1 MTSAAKVPVLDL
13 ARRNSRFAAPF
24 ALAVDRVVRSG
35 HVLLGPELEAFESAF
50 ASFTGHRHCVGV
62 ASGASALQLALVAMG
77 VRPGDEVIVPAC
89 TAVPTASAVCAL
101 GATPVPV
108 DVDEGTAA
116 LDPSAVVAAV
126 TSRTSAII
134 PVHLYGRPA
143 PLADIARLGI
153 PVLEDAAQAHG
164 AIVAPPAGS
173 EARGARSIATTYS
186 FYPTKNLGGIGD
198 GGAIVTDD
206 DAVATLLRRLRVHGM
221 SAQYVHTEI
230 SQNFRMSELE
240 AAWLSITL
248 PTLTADNARRRS
260 ISAAYRSAAPALAWH
275 ADHPD
280 HVHHLCVVRS
290 TDRDADRA
298 GLAAAGVATGVHYPL
313 AITQQPGYLSF
324 VRDACPRAEAW
335 AAQCVSLP
343 CFPEMTDAEVTQV
356 SEAIVTVLDR

>member
-1 MTSAAKVPVLDL
+1 VTLTTVPVLDL
-13 ARRNSRFAAPF
+13 ARRNTRFAAPF

-62 ASGASALQLALVAMG
+62 ASGAAALQLALVAMG
-77 VRPGDEVIVPAC
+77 VGPGDEVIVPAF
-89 TAVPTASAVCAL
+89 TAVPTASAVCAI
-101 GATPVPV
+101 GAVPVPV
-108 DVDEGTAA
+108 DVDQATAA
-116 LDPSAVVAAV
+116 LDPRAVAAAV
-126 TSRTSAII
+126 TDRTSAII

-143 PLADIARLGI
+143 PLDDIAGLGI

-164 AIVAPPAGS
+164 AIVHGPSRSTAG
-173 EARGARSIATTYS
+173 GARSIATTYS

-198 GGAIVTDD
+198 GGVIVTDD

-240 AAWLSITL
+240 AAWLAITL
-248 PTLTADNARRRS
+248 PALAADNARRRV
-260 ISAAYRSAAPALAWH
+260 ISSAYRSTAPTLTWH

-290 TDRDADRA
+290 TSRDADRA
-298 GLAAAGVATGVHYPL
+298 RLAAAGVATGVHYPL
-313 AITQQPGYLSF
+313 AITQQPAYLSF
-324 VRDACPRAEAW
+324 ARDECPQAEAW

-343 CFPEMTDAEVTQV
+343 CFPEMTDTELAQV
-356 SEAIVTVLDR
+356 ADALVTVLDP